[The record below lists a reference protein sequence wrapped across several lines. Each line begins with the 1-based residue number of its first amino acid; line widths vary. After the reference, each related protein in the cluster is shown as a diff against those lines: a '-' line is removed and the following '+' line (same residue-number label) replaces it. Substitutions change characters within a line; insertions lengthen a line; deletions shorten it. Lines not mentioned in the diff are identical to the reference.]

1 MVFIRVKKVKGLD
14 YYYLVKSQ
22 WDPKSK
28 RSTQHTIKYLGN
40 PSNFTIDDIPLEYR
54 TNPKVV
60 SMLFSSPKE
69 QEKNLLKIE
78 KSKKQVLTG
87 LKNGKVDEIIKI
99 AKKYKAQ
106 KSLGKFYDDVL
117 KNAMYEVGYLWQ
129 QNKLDVGMEHICSNT
144 AIKAIDKITEPYKK
158 PSGAYRIVL
167 CTPHGELH
175 NISCSIIESVL
186 LEKGFKVY
194 NISPSAPTDSTIAYI
209 KDTKPTLILIS
220 VTLLDNMGSAS
231 RLVKKI
237 GTHNNIPIL
246 IGGLAIN
253 NSSDN
258 ERNNVVSLNPN
269 VKLILNSK
277 LDELVQIIKDITK
290 NNCRKEIELQT

>member
-1 MVFIRVKKVKGLD
+1 
-14 YYYLVKSQ
+14 
-22 WDPKSK
+22 
-28 RSTQHTIKYLGN
+28 
-40 PSNFTIDDIPLEYR
+40 
-54 TNPKVV
+54 
-60 SMLFSSPKE
+60 ML
-69 QEKNLLKIE
+69 I
-78 KSKKQVLTG
+78 G
-87 LKNGKVDEIIKI
+87 
-99 AKKYKAQ
+99 
-106 KSLGKFYDDVL
+106 
-117 KNAMYEVGYLWQ
+117 
-129 QNKLDVGMEHICSNT
+129 
-144 AIKAIDKITEPYKK
+144 
-158 PSGAYRIVL
+158 
-167 CTPHGELH
+167 
-175 NISCSIIESVL
+175 IIESVL

-209 KDTKPTLILIS
+209 KDTNPSLILIS

-258 ERNNVVSLNPN
+258 ERNSVVSLNPN

-277 LDELVQIIKDITK
+277 LDELVQTIKDITK

>member
-1 MVFIRVKKVKGLD
+1 M
-14 YYYLVKSQ
+14 
-22 WDPKSK
+22 
-28 RSTQHTIKYLGN
+28 
-40 PSNFTIDDIPLEYR
+40 
-54 TNPKVV
+54 
-60 SMLFSSPKE
+60 
-69 QEKNLLKIE
+69 LKIE

-175 NISCSIIESVL
+175 NISCS
-186 LEKGFKVY
+186 VY
-194 NISPSAPTDSTIAYI
+194 HLTYVPKPS
-209 KDTKPTLILIS
+209 
-220 VTLLDNMGSAS
+220 
-231 RLVKKI
+231 LV
-237 GTHNNIPIL
+237 
-246 IGGLAIN
+246 N
-253 NSSDN
+253 NSSCSD
-258 ERNNVVSLNPN
+258 
-269 VKLILNSK
+269 
-277 LDELVQIIKDITK
+277 
-290 NNCRKEIELQT
+290 QTFLS